1 YGGFVAINLMHTE
14 IHVFHAKAVFFGT
27 GGFGR
32 IFKIT
37 SNALAL
43 TGDGVIVPARRG
55 VPLEDMEFFQF
66 HPTGIY
72 RLGILISEAAR
83 GEGGILLNNDGER
96 FMERY
101 APTLKD
107 LAPRDIVSRCMFQE
121 IKEGRGIGGKDYVH
135 LDLRHLGRKVLD
147 EKMAD
152 FMQHNDLPA
161 LPPNPDAFARDM
173 VDRLLHGN
181 GTESAA
187 AIRSEMQQLMFND
200 VFVVRNAAGL
210 QQAAEGIRGLKERY
224 ARVAV

>member
-1 YGGFVAINLMHTE
+1 NSMYTE
-14 IHVFHAKAVFFGT
+14 VHVFHARAVFVGT

-147 EKMAD
+147 EKIPEITD
-152 FMQHNDLPA
+152 FMRVDQGLEPERELIPTHPTAHYATGRIPTNYDAELILHDHAPRLPGS
-161 LPPNPDAFARDM
+161 L
-173 VDRLLHGN
+173 
-181 GTESAA
+181 
-187 AIRSEMQQLMFND
+187 
-200 VFVVRNAAGL
+200 AAGEC
-210 QQAAEGIRGLKERY
+210 AC
-224 ARVAV
+224 V

>member
-1 YGGFVAINLMHTE
+1 MILQTLYQQGIKNEVQFYNEYFVVDLLVNSDGQCCGVVAINLMDTE
-14 IHVFHAKAVFFGT
+14 IHVFDAKGVCFGT

-72 RLGILISEAAR
+72 RMGILISEAAR

-107 LAPRDIVSRCMFQE
+107 LAPPHIVSTCMFQE
-121 IKEGRGIGGKDYVH
+121 LKEGRGIGCKHYVS
-135 LDLRHLGRKVLD
+135 LDPRPLARKVLD
-147 EKMAD
+147 EK
-152 FMQHNDLPA
+152 
-161 LPPNPDAFARDM
+161 
-173 VDRLLHGN
+173 
-181 GTESAA
+181 
-187 AIRSEMQQLMFND
+187 
-200 VFVVRNAAGL
+200 
-210 QQAAEGIRGLKERY
+210 
-224 ARVAV
+224 